1 MSEGEH
7 AVGKQG
13 SDCNWGTGI
22 RRAISLALAQAGA
35 AATIN
40 YLHNEVAAQDTLQ
53 QIMQANGK
61 AQIVQGD
68 VSCVEDIQR
77 LIARTVQT
85 YGRLDVIIN
94 NAGVETRT
102 SILDSSEQQFEQ
114 AINVNLKGAFL
125 GTQYAAKQMIA
136 QGGGGRIITITSL
149 HDATRQSGCRVS
161 LLEVVIQR

>member
-1 MSEGEH
+1 M
-7 AVGKQG
+7 
-13 SDCNWGTGI
+13 
-22 RRAISLALAQAGA
+22 AQAGA

-61 AQIVQGD
+61 GD